1 MKILLTN
8 NTLQNLAGS
17 ETWVMTIAK
26 SLEELGHQVG
36 ACVASGEDLLIGK
49 TVENPDLAIINHNSC
64 LNSLRHL
71 TCKKIFTSH
80 GIIPDLEQPV
90 EGADI
95 YVSVSEEVQENLKN
109 KGFESVIVR
118 NPIDC
123 EKFKSTRPIND
134 TIKKVLFSS
143 NYQGYAKNVIIQTCQ
158 ELGIELEII
167 GGENRVVN
175 IVDKIN
181 EADLVIGL
189 GRTAYEAMACE
200 RNVIIFDYNGAD
212 GMATPETLLEFRKN
226 NCSGRRYRK
235 MFTVEDLKNE
245 FSKYSIEN
253 GKRLRE
259 YILENNN
266 SEKIVKQYLELYGIQ

>member
-17 ETWVMTIAK
+17 ETWVKTMFE
-26 SLEELGHQVG
+26 SLESLGHQVG

-64 LNSLRHL
+64 LNILKNL
-71 TCKKIFTSH
+71 PCKKIFTSH
-80 GIIPDLEQPV
+80 GVIPDLEQPV

-109 KGFESVIVR
+109 KGFESVIIR

-134 TIKKVLFSS
+134 KIKKVLFSS

-167 GGENRVVN
+167 GGNNRVVN

-212 GMATPETLLEFRKN
+212 GMATPETLIEFRKN

-235 MFTVEDLKNE
+235 QFTVEDLKNE
-245 FSKYSIEN
+245 FSKYSVEN

-266 SEKIVKQYLELYGIQ
+266 SKKIVKQYLELYGIQ

>member
-8 NTLQNLAGS
+8 NTLTNLGGS
-17 ETWVMTIAK
+17 ETWVRTL
-26 SLEELGHQVG
+26 SEELRLLGHQVG
-36 ACVASGEDLLIGK
+36 TYVAYGTDVLVGGEVD
-49 TVENPDLAIINHNSC
+49 NPDLAIINHNSC
-64 LNSLRHL
+64 LNKLQGL
-71 TCKKIFTSH
+71 DCKKIFTSH

-90 EGADI
+90 KGADI

-109 KGFESVIVR
+109 KGFESVIIR
-118 NPIDC
+118 NPINCD
-123 EKFKSTRPIND
+123 KFYSTRPINNK
-134 TIKKVLFSS
+134 IKKVLFSS
-143 NYQGYAKNVIIQTCQ
+143 NYQGYARDVIIQTCQ

-167 GGENRVVN
+167 GANNRVNNVAE
-175 IVDKIN
+175 KIN

-212 GMATPETLLEFRKN
+212 GFATPENLIEFRKN
-226 NCSGRRYRK
+226 NCSGRRYK
-235 MFTVEDLKNE
+235 KHFTIEDLKQE
-245 FSKYSIEN
+245 FNKYSVEN

-266 SEKIVKQYLELYGIQ
+266 SEKIVKQYLELYGI

>member
-17 ETWVMTIAK
+17 ETWVKTMIQ
-26 SLEELGHQVG
+26 SLEELGHQCG

-49 TVENPDLAIINHNSC
+49 TIDLFDLDLAIINHNTC
-64 LNSLRHL
+64 LDRLKYL
-71 TCKKIFTSH
+71 KCKKIFTSH
-80 GIIPDLEQPV
+80 GVIPDLEQPV

-95 YVSVSEEVQENLKN
+95 YVSVSEEVQENLKS
-109 KGFESVIVR
+109 KGFESVVIR

-123 EKFKSTRPIND
+123 DKFKSIRPINKE
-134 TIKKVLFSS
+134 IKKVLFSS
-143 NYQGYAKNVIIQTCQ
+143 NYQGYARNVIIQTCQ

-167 GGENRVVN
+167 GGQNRVSD
-175 IVDKIN
+175 IVSKIN

-212 GMATPETLLEFRKN
+212 GFATPESLLEFRKN
-226 NCSGRRYRK
+226 NCSGRRYK
-235 MFTVEDLKNE
+235 KQFTVEDLKNE
-245 FSKYSIEN
+245 FKKYSQYN

-266 SEKIVKQYLELYGIQ
+266 AKKIVKQYLEL

>member
-8 NTLQNLAGS
+8 NTLENLAGS
-17 ETWVMTIAK
+17 ETWVKTMFE

-36 ACVASGEDLLIGK
+36 AYVASREDLLIGK

-64 LNSLRHL
+64 LNGLRHL
-71 TCKKIFTSH
+71 NCKKIFTSH

-95 YVSVSEEVQENLKN
+95 YVSVSEEVQDNLKK
-109 KGFESVIVR
+109 KGFESVVIR

-123 EKFKSTRPIND
+123 DKFKSTRPINS

-143 NYQGYAKNVIIQTCQ
+143 NYQGYAKNVVIHTCQ

-167 GGENRVVN
+167 GGYNRVSN
-175 IVDKIN
+175 IVEKIN

-212 GMATPETLLEFRKN
+212 GIATPESLLEFRRN

-245 FSKYSIEN
+245 FSKYSQEN

-266 SEKIVKQYLELYGIQ
+266 AKKIVKQYLEL

>member
-8 NTLQNLAGS
+8 NTLENLAGS
-17 ETWVMTIAK
+17 ETWVMTIDKA
-26 SLEELGHQVG
+26 LEELGHQVG
-36 ACVASGEDLLIGK
+36 TCVASGKDLLIGK
-49 TVENPDLAIINHNSC
+49 IIENPDLAIINHNSC
-64 LNSLRHL
+64 LNALSGLN
-71 TCKKIFTSH
+71 CKKIFTSH

-90 EGADI
+90 KGADI
-95 YVSVSEEVQENLKN
+95 YVSVSEEVQDNLKS
-109 KGFESVIVR
+109 KGFESVIIR

-123 EKFKSTRPIND
+123 DKFKSTRPIND

-143 NYQGYAKNVIIQTCQ
+143 NYQGYAKNVVIQTCK

-167 GGENRVVN
+167 GGQNRVSN

-212 GMATPETLLEFRKN
+212 GIATPESLLEFRKN

-245 FSKYSIEN
+245 FSKYSQEN

-259 YILENNN
+259 YILKNNN
-266 SEKIVKQYLELYGIQ
+266 AIKIVKQYLALK